1 MNARS
6 EPLLWLQLIAVGVL
20 PLEALLLL
28 LLLAGSDPGPVPGLE
43 RLLCWGLGGLLP
55 AVVLWRRPADVWS
68 LLLLQI
74 PLRARRPLQQRL
86 SSLQESAAL
95 LIGLGV
101 GSALLLALL
110 WWSDAHAA
118 IAGPFSPLAA
128 SPRLVGLLLAALLL
142 ALMLWQWQ
150 QLLQSLWL
158 LSRSPDTLAAAEAMS
173 TRELEARRLCLGLPL
188 LLLDPLVAGTASQP
202 TQRGKRG
209 PVSAATSP
217 QPATTPR
224 AETGTEPALG
234 NPGPLEPAAA
244 EARDSGLLEPQ
255 AAGTAAHNDEEPL
268 SAATVNEAS
277 NHDQEN
283 RPADLTAANP
293 PKQVTPQ
300 PLSPEAST
308 EEFDGAVTGSAA
320 GAPVDNKPEPCPGQ
334 SGPSAAVPVAIEPE
348 QGTENR
354 EGGDLDQQVG

>member
-55 AVVLWRRPADVWS
+55 AVALWRRPADIWS

-95 LIGLGV
+95 RIGLVV

-110 WWSDAHAA
+110 WWSDEHAA

-158 LSRSPDTLAAAEAMS
+158 LSRGPDTLAAAEAMT
-173 TRELEARRLCLGLPL
+173 TRVLEARRLCLGLPL
-188 LLLDPLVAGTASQP
+188 LLLDPLVAGTAS
-202 TQRGKRG
+202 R
-209 PVSAATSP
+209 
-217 QPATTPR
+217 PR
-224 AETGTEPALG
+224 AETGTEPAAAK
-234 NPGPLEPAAA
+234 PGPLEPTAPAANA
-244 EARDSGLLEPQ
+244 KTTPKEARS
-255 AAGTAAHNDEEPL
+255 EE
-268 SAATVNEAS
+268 
-277 NHDQEN
+277 
-283 RPADLTAANP
+283 
-293 PKQVTPQ
+293 TP
-300 PLSPEAST
+300 
-308 EEFDGAVTGSAA
+308 AA
-320 GAPVDNKPEPCPGQ
+320 GAPVDNEPEPGPGQ
-334 SGPSAAVPVAIEPE
+334 PGPSAAVSVAIEPE
-348 QGTENR
+348 QGAEDG

>member
-55 AVVLWRRPADVWS
+55 AVALWRRPADVWS

-95 LIGLGV
+95 RIGLVV

-110 WWSDAHAA
+110 WWSDEHAA

-158 LSRSPDTLAAAEAMS
+158 LSRGSDTLAAAEAMTS
-173 TRELEARRLCLGLPL
+173 RELEARRLCLGLPL
-188 LLLDPLVAGTASQP
+188 LLLDPLVAGTAS
-202 TQRGKRG
+202 R
-209 PVSAATSP
+209 
-217 QPATTPR
+217 PR
-224 AETGTEPALG
+224 AETGTEPAAAK
-234 NPGPLEPAAA
+234 PGPLEPTAPAA
-244 EARDSGLLEPQ
+244 EAKTTPKEARS
-255 AAGTAAHNDEEPL
+255 EE
-268 SAATVNEAS
+268 
-277 NHDQEN
+277 
-283 RPADLTAANP
+283 
-293 PKQVTPQ
+293 TP
-300 PLSPEAST
+300 
-308 EEFDGAVTGSAA
+308 AA
-320 GAPVDNKPEPCPGQ
+320 GAPAENRTESGPGQ
-334 SGPSAAVPVAIEPE
+334 PGPSAAVPVAIEPE
-348 QGTENR
+348 QGAEDG

>member
-43 RLLCWGLGGLLP
+43 RLLCWGLGGLVP

-95 LIGLGV
+95 RIGLV
-101 GSALLLALL
+101 AGSALLLALL
-110 WWSDAHAA
+110 WWSDEHAA

-158 LSRSPDTLAAAEAMS
+158 LSRSSDTLAAAEAMTS
-173 TRELEARRLCLGLPL
+173 RELEARRLCLGLPL
-188 LLLDPLVAGTASQP
+188 LLLDPLVDGTAS
-202 TQRGKRG
+202 R
-209 PVSAATSP
+209 
-217 QPATTPR
+217 PR
-224 AETGTEPALG
+224 AETGTEPAVEKT
-234 NPGPLEPAAA
+234 GPLEPAAA
-244 EARDSGLLEPQ
+244 EARDSGLLEPK
-255 AAGTAAHNDEEPL
+255 AAGTTAHNHEEHL
-268 SAATVNEAS
+268 SAAAVDAAGKDNQ
-277 NHDQEN
+277 DN
-283 RPADLTAANP
+283 RPGDPTAANP
-293 PKQVTPQ
+293 PKQGTPQ
-300 PLSPEAST
+300 LLSPEAST

-320 GAPVDNKPEPCPGQ
+320 GAPAENGPESGPAQP
-334 SGPSAAVPVAIEPE
+334 GPSAAVPVAIEPE
-348 QGTENR
+348 QRTEDG